1 MGLLEQ
7 GTWTGVIKQSE
18 RRISAGRCVGG
29 NCQKDSIVPGSI
41 TVEQFAPLSRQGGF
55 DLIDVRT
62 PNEFFEVHAVGAL
75 MMPLDGL
82 NPAAVMESRETR
94 RDQPLYIIC
103 RSGSRS
109 VQACAVFERAGFS
122 NVVNVEGGTLAW
134 IAAGLPVNRG
144 IRRPMSIERQIR
156 IVSGL
161 VILVGTLAA
170 LLTPW
175 CLLLPGLMGGAMTW
189 AGYTNSRAMGRLF
202 AKLPW
207 NRGQTAGL
215 PAGCGSCSGG
225 GCSGT

>member
-1 MGLLEQ
+1 MQ
-7 GTWTGVIKQSE
+7 GILTEVIIQRE
-18 RRISAGRCVGG
+18 RLISAGRIAGG
-29 NCQKDSIVPGSI
+29 DCQKDSSVPGRI

-62 PNEFFEVHAVGAL
+62 PNEFYEVHAVGAL

-82 NPAAVMESRETR
+82 NPTAIMESREER
-94 RDQPLYIIC
+94 RDQPLYVIC
-103 RSGSRS
+103 RTGSRS
-109 VQACAVFERAGFS
+109 AQACAAFERAGFS

-161 VILVGTLAA
+161 AILVGTLGT
-170 LLTPW
+170 LITPW
-175 CLLLPGLMGGAMTW
+175 CLLLPGLIGAAMAW
-189 AGYTNSRAMGRLF
+189 AGYTNSRAMGRF
-202 AKLPW
+202 FSKLPW

-215 PAGCGSCSGG
+215 PAACGSCSGG
-225 GCSGT
+225 GCSGS